1 VGRRIDSTKK
11 TARRPRQQH
20 ARAFSKAEIAAWY
33 EGKHFDDDWTSWHF
47 PNWMKLLASYRDRPV
62 RVLEIGSWQGRSA
75 IFFLN
80 FLPRARLTCIDTFA
94 GGQEHREAAARSAK
108 EARALKL
115 LERRFDTNV
124 RAFAARIRKM
134 KATSADALAQL
145 GVEKKRFDVAYIDG
159 GHRASEVYT
168 DAAMTWPLMKRG
180 GIVIFDDYQWREMP
194 ARLDNPGPGIDAF
207 LNAIEGQYRIVHK
220 QYQIAIVKR

>member
-1 VGRRIDSTKK
+1 VRRRIKNTQEA
-11 TARRPRQQH
+11 ARRPRRP
-20 ARAFSKAEIAAWY
+20 ARRALTEAEIAAWY
-33 EGKHFDDDWTSWHF
+33 EGKRFDDDWTSWHF
-47 PNWMKLLASYRDRPV
+47 PNWMKLLASHRDRPV

-75 IFFLN
+75 LFFLN
-80 FLPRARLTCIDTFA
+80 FLPRARITCIDTFA

-108 EARALKL
+108 EARALKM
-115 LERRFDTNV
+115 LERRFDDNV

-145 GVEKKRFDVAYIDG
+145 GVEKRRFDIAYIDG

-180 GIVIFDDYQWREMP
+180 GIVIFDDYLWP
-194 ARLDNPGPGIDAF
+194 KTPSRLDHPRPGIDAF
-207 LNAIEGQYRIVHK
+207 LNAIEGQHRVVHK
-220 QYQIAIVKR
+220 QYQLAIVKR

>member
-1 VGRRIDSTKK
+1 VGRRIDSTEKA
-11 TARRPRQQH
+11 ARRPRRRP
-20 ARAFSKAEIAAWY
+20 RALSEAEIAAWY
-33 EGKHFDDDWTSWHF
+33 VGKRFDDDWTSWHF
-47 PNWMKLLASYRDRPV
+47 PNWMKLLASYRDHPA

-115 LERRFDTNV
+115 LERRFDANV
-124 RAFAARIRKM
+124 RGLAARIRKM
-134 KATSADALAQL
+134 KAMSGDALAQL
-145 GVEKKRFDVAYIDG
+145 GVEKRRFDIAYIDG
-159 GHRASEVYT
+159 GHRAVEVYA
-168 DAAMTWPLMKRG
+168 DAVMTWPLMKRG
-180 GIVIFDDYQWREMP
+180 GIVIFDDYLWPKTP
-194 ARLDNPGPGIDAF
+194 ARLDHPRPGIDAF
-207 LNAIEGQYRIVHK
+207 LNAIEGHYRIVHK